1 MDTTISLSLLISL
14 GGTVASIA
22 TAFAVV
28 KTKVGNLEEEFE
40 KLRKTVES
48 QQEEMASYRED
59 EKIRIALIERNQE
72 THNKEFEEIKTTL
85 KTAADDIQTI
95 KEALIKKG
103 VI

>member
-1 MDTTISLSLLISL
+1 MDTTLSISLLISL

-28 KTKVGNLEEEFE
+28 RTKVNSLEQEFE
-40 KLRKTVES
+40 KLRQTAIL

>member
-1 MDTTISLSLLISL
+1 MDVTLSLSLLISL

-28 KTKVGNLEEEFE
+28 RTKVGSLEQEFE

-48 QQEEMASYRED
+48 QQEETASYRED
-59 EKIRIALIERNQE
+59 EKIRIALIEKNQE
-72 THNKEFEEIKTTL
+72 TYNKEFEEIRTTL
-85 KTAADDIQTI
+85 KTAANDIQMI